1 MSQRPYFQI
10 RSASW
15 VPDGHAFCRDTS
27 HCIAGTLGPLLE
39 TVGSSRGTEMSSEQ
53 GEQQVL
59 AGPRQAHLVPP
70 GMEPQSG
77 APYPRPVGQEQKKPG
92 QVWETG
98 ALP

>member
-1 MSQRPYFQI
+1 
-10 RSASW
+10 
-15 VPDGHAFCRDTS
+15 
-27 HCIAGTLGPLLE
+27 
-39 TVGSSRGTEMSSEQ
+39 MSSEQ